1 MAIRHYANFRLT
13 FVPSSNRYQKVL
25 VLDTSKQIIVTG
37 KTGKFF
43 FGKDGLKAKS
53 PQTSERDPIKCVILD
68 VGGER
73 YTAQRNSLLKY
84 PTTRLGKLM
93 RSATISGGQ

>member
-1 MAIRHYANFRLT
+1 M
-13 FVPSSNRYQKVL
+13 
-25 VLDTSKQIIVTG
+25 
-37 KTGKFF
+37 
-43 FGKDGLKAKS
+43 KAKS

>member
-1 MAIRHYANFRLT
+1 MSY
-13 FVPSSNRYQKVL
+13 
-25 VLDTSKQIIVTG
+25 KQIIVTG

-93 RSATISGGQ
+93 RSATISGGQWSFIYTCSTPFCRHSGSV